1 VETGAN
7 EADQQVSSKSKLRFW
22 LPTKKKKEKKKKIPD
37 EEINDKKLTDKE
49 EGKPN

>member
-1 VETGAN
+1 METGAN
-7 EADQQVSSKSKLRFW
+7 EADQQVSSKSKQRFW
-22 LPTKKKKEKKKKIPD
+22 LPTKKQKIPD